1 MVKKVITNLTKK
13 ASNPDCIP
21 VVVLKKCGPEISYI
35 LKFFN
40 MCLKESCFPDCC
52 KVSLVFPV
60 FKNVGERSTAKNY
73 RPGSL
78 LSVVSKVFEKL
89 VNNRIVDRLEKC
101 GLFSDFQHGFRSSK
115 STVDL
120 LTVVPDRTIKVFNSS
135 IKQCK

>member
-1 MVKKVITNLTKK
+1 MV
-13 ASNPDCIP
+13 
-21 VVVLKKCGPEISYI
+21 
-35 LKFFN
+35 
-40 MCLKESCFPDCC
+40 
-52 KVSLVFPV
+52 PV
-60 FKNVGERSTAKNY
+60 FKNVGERATAKNY
-73 RPGSL
+73 SPVSL

-101 GLFSDFQHGFRSSK
+101 GLFSDFQHGFRSSQ